1 MPCPTCIELDCQTI
15 PDIDLYNFQSGLI
28 FTNGTLS
35 FVMACPAG
43 YVCAPGGNYPITIVI
58 PPGRI
63 RLPVPPTRF
72 PTEFAIVLSLRCCQ
86 STLSR
91 TIPVGTTQAQITAIS
106 NAMILECAAQQA
118 ACDVITTPPGPG
130 LPPPIPENPPGGSQN
145 TRIDLRNAPQTA
157 SKACGA
163 GMTGS
168 ISVTIGSGR
177 FGAILWNPTAAQVA
191 AMQATL
197 NSWALSTAQDQVDAI
212 TPPSIINA
220 TPLPSG
226 AIGVA
231 YSEDLDGT
239 GGDPPYTFS
248 IASGSLP
255 NGLSLNSSTGLI
267 SGTPTVNG
275 DSTFVVSITDSDG
288 HACSKEFELTIG
300 ALCPVFIANKTDG
313 TMVLPEMAV
322 AASDLTRVLVASDAG
337 NLQIIE
343 TIAGVDTVI
352 ATNTYLPSQSLPGV
366 YVPSVSKFFINGAV
380 GVDTEVLKINPTT
393 GATEGATSID
403 NISVLGY
410 NSARDSVFLM
420 GFQGLDWGVMEM
432 DPVSM
437 STNIEYI
444 STNGSSGYAFYF
456 GSANAIVVL
465 KEPANSSLTFLNAGN
480 YALVDTL
487 DITIAFGGGDNTD
500 QFDTAAVACA
510 GKMFVGFAT
519 ELSVFPFTRIAVKLA
534 VISAGAT
541 AITAIDLTSLTLSNI
556 EWMQANESLGVVIVK
571 AAGKV
576 IVVDANTFQ
585 IICSF
590 NTTSTAGEFFC
601 VQPANS
607 RIYIPRRGSND
618 VSIYGQ

>member
-1 MPCPTCIELDCQTI
+1 MPCPTCIELDCQSI

-35 FVMACPAG
+35 FVMACPEG
-43 YVCAPGGNYPITIVI
+43 YTCYGNNYPITIVI
-58 PPGRI
+58 PPSRI

-91 TIPVGTTQAQITAIS
+91 TIPVGTTQAQITAIA
-106 NAMILECAAQQA
+106 NAMILECAEQQA

-130 LPPPIPENPPGGSQN
+130 LPPPVPPPNPPGGDV
-145 TRIDLRNAPQTA
+145 RINLRNAPQTA
-157 SKACGA
+157 SKLCGA

-168 ISVTIGSGR
+168 ISVTVDSGR
-177 FGAILWNPTAAQVA
+177 FGAILWNPTAAAVA

-197 NSWALSTAQDQVDAI
+197 NSWALSTAQDQVNAI

-220 TPLPSG
+220 SPLPSG

-275 DSTFVVSITDSDG
+275 DSTFVVRITDEDG

-300 ALCPVFIANKTDG
+300 ALCPVFITNITDG

-322 AASDLTRVLVASDAG
+322 AASALSRVLVASDAG

-343 TIAGVDTVI
+343 TIAGVDTII
-352 ATNTYLPSQSLPGV
+352 ATNTYLPSISLPGV
-366 YVPSVSKFFINGAV
+366 YVPSVAKFFINGAV
-380 GVDTEVLKINPTT
+380 GVNQEILKINPST
-393 GATEGATSID
+393 GATEAATSID
-403 NISVLGY
+403 VLSVLGY
-410 NSARDSVFLM
+410 NAARDAVFLM
-420 GFQGLDWGVMEM
+420 GDIGAGFAVLEM

-437 STNIEYI
+437 NTTTEYVTT
-444 STNGSSGYAFYF
+444 SGSAGWAFYF
-456 GSANAIVVL
+456 GAANSIVVL
-465 KEPANSSLTFLNAGN
+465 QEPFSSNCAFLNAGN
-480 YALVDTL
+480 YAFTGTV
-487 DITIAFGGGDNTD
+487 DITTELGAGNTD
-500 QFDTAAVACA
+500 QFATAAAECA
-510 GKMFVGFAT
+510 GRMFVGVSI
-519 ELSVFPFTRIAVKLA
+519 ESVGPGPRLGLVIVVLA
-534 VISAGAT
+534 AGAT
-541 AITAIDLTSLTLSNI
+541 FVTAIDISSITMADI
-556 EWMQANESLGVVIVK
+556 ECIQGNESLGVVIVK

-576 IVVDANTFQ
+576 IVINANTLA
-585 IICSF
+585 IVCSF

-607 RIYIPRRGSND
+607 RIYMPRRGSND
-618 VSIYGQ
+618 VSIYGH